1 MSAKTRLLTIHCYES
16 QAGQH
21 STPPADVQHI
31 ALHFAPLDALRKNIP
46 TYSELLDPSEHERA
60 GRFRFEVDRERFIIA
75 HGVLRTLL
83 GERLSEDPARI
94 IFSRGPYGKPYLP
107 GSELRFNLSDTKDA
121 MLVGITKGGE
131 IGVDIES
138 MQRRVDHFAV
148 SEHYFTPEEIES
160 IAIAPDSK
168 RRFLEFWT
176 RKEAVLK
183 ASGVGIMDDLK
194 VLRVDAALNRMTIS
208 HEAFV
213 RHAAEEYHVRTLS
226 LGDDHL
232 ISVAAEMSFTSPD
245 VKQLEVLL
253 T

>member
-1 MSAKTRLLTIHCYES
+1 MSAVTRLLTIHCYES
-16 QAGQH
+16 QAGQR
-21 STPPADVQHI
+21 SAPPAAVQDI
-31 ALHFAPLDALRKNIP
+31 ALHFATLDALRKNIP
-46 TYSELLDPSEHERA
+46 SYSELLDPSEHERA
-60 GRFRFEVDRERFIIA
+60 ARFRFDVDRERFIIA

-83 GERLSEDPARI
+83 GERLAEDPARI
-94 IFSRGPYGKPYLP
+94 IFSRGPYGKPYLQ

-121 MLVGITKGGE
+121 MLVGITKRGE

-138 MQRRVDHFAV
+138 MQRRVDHLAV

-160 IAIAPDSK
+160 IAVAPDSK

-213 RHAAEEYHVRTLS
+213 RHAAPAYHVRTLS

-232 ISVAAEMSFTSPD
+232 ISVASEQEWAGMRIAEIG
-245 VKQLEVLL
+245 
-253 T
+253 